1 VKEVLAWLLL
11 LAPLCAASSE
21 EQIRRVL
28 DDQVAAWNRGDVR
41 GFMNGYE
48 DSESLTFVGGA
59 ITKGHARVLENYLK
73 RYSTKEKMGTLTFSD
88 LEIKP
93 LDADYAAVIGRWR
106 LERAKDAGGDTGGL
120 FTLLF
125 RKTPAGWKIILDH
138 TS

>member
-1 VKEVLAWLLL
+1 M
-11 LAPLCAASSE
+11 PLCAASSG

-48 DSESLTFVGGA
+48 DSETLTFVGNSV
-59 ITKGHARVLENYLK
+59 TKGYARVLDNYLK
-73 RYSTKEKMGTLTFSD
+73 RYSTRDKMGTLTFSN
-88 LEIKP
+88 LEIRP

-106 LERAKDAGGDTGGL
+106 LERTKDAGGDTGGL

-125 RKTPAGWKIILDH
+125 RRTPAGWKIILDH